1 MEKYIGAFKFGI
13 YLVCW
18 GGEIVTFMKAC
29 KIMKETSTPPYI
41 LFVTVLLELAIPV
54 AFGEWASRLG
64 FDNRFDQVRM
74 TDFK

>member
-18 GGEIVTFMKAC
+18 GGAIVTLMMAFKF
-29 KIMKETSTPPYI
+29 MKETSTPPYI